1 MDSLE
6 QKIKEYMSSVEIP
19 DRVKPEEIRKLL
31 EDNGDM
37 TAGVFLRKLKELK
50 ISGSDFLELLGNS
63 KIGNMEFR
71 RIEENPHLKFDEL
84 LQILDNSVLTG
95 DDYRMIIAVATQRK
109 ELAEQRKR
117 REEETLRRMTE
128 ELTGRKNQQQPEKPE
143 ADGENPD
150 NVDVSENEQPAAKT
164 ENNTESE
171 EKTTDSGENGLDD
184 ERIEAAKAMISRM
197 QEQIDKSDDVG
208 NVENDDNY
216 TDSNN
221 NLSDNAPPE
230 TGDIVSEK
238 EVPTDEEAPD
248 DSDEKSITQEFS
260 LPEPPDAEKVVEA
273 TEEPDDFD
281 GVISDDEKIAGNARD
296 IGSAIGELMN
306 DNDADSYGN
315 DYDVSD
321 DEQDCIRPRRSKG
334 CLITAFVGAAVLI
347 CGGLTLDVLQAK
359 GIIPELIYDIPEK
372 FEQDI
377 DGYQAIVEQGR
388 AAADKISYD
397 LPQGLAAVQ
406 HERSYLPKNV
416 YDDKLTLAV
425 SGSEILGAK
434 VTDGKVS
441 DNFSFDTGLEGAGI
455 VKCGECFAVIG
466 GNSDGSGT
474 VVRIYD
480 ESGIINGNAADE
492 YILSGEYVDYYTD
505 GKTAYLVTY
514 DKFDIMKAS
523 PEKLTS
529 FVPSYKHGDKTTVI
543 PFDRIFIPLKVSRT
557 VYYTTTAIDVTGK
570 NDTVVRSILVG
581 DAAGCDVSDNGM
593 YVTNSIIYDDQYYS
607 NVYYA
612 AFDESLSTQ
621 SMGIADIF
629 INPGLVDAMK
639 QGFAAVGFFKGGK
652 GTDGSDYSAVATF
665 RTTLSHLDINEI
677 TSGDRI
683 ESISG
688 KDKTVTVTT
697 GGDKPYQYSV
707 NVTDGEEVQKP
718 ESTNSIQISDGLTA
732 EVTLKADKDGNRTGI
747 VLAVGGDKKA
757 EVTITAE
764 SSTPGDWN
772 KYLTSPVCDD
782 ISKLAYGESG
792 GKTIIGI
799 PIVYFDG
806 ISQVSRCKFYSYADG
821 KLKALGDITLYD
833 EKYDT
838 LDCEIIGGDKPYL
851 LTMWDNRIITASADK
866 VKVISDTKLKTVEK
880 KDSNTESKNESS
892 VDSKAES
899 TADSKAESTAD
910 SKAES
915 TADSKAQDTEESKG
929 E

>member
-143 ADGENPD
+143 ADDENPD

-164 ENNTESE
+164 ENNAESE

-184 ERIEAAKAMISRM
+184 ERTEAAKAMISRM
-197 QEQIDKSDDVG
+197 QEQLDKSDDVG
-208 NVENDDNY
+208 NVENDDSY
-216 TDSNN
+216 TDSN
-221 NLSDNAPPE
+221 NLSDNAPSE

-260 LPEPPDAEKVVEA
+260 LPEPPDAENVVEA

-416 YDDKLTLAV
+416 YDNKLTLAV

-480 ESGIINGNAADE
+480 ESGIINGNAVDE
-492 YILSGEYVDYYTD
+492 YILSGEYVDFYTD

-557 VYYTTTAIDVTGK
+557 IYYTTTAIDVTGK

-652 GTDGSDYSAVATF
+652 GTDGSEYSAVATF
-665 RTTLSHLDINEI
+665 RTTLSHLGINEI
-677 TSGDRI
+677 TSRDRI

-782 ISKLAYGESG
+782 ISKLAYGDSG

-821 KLKALGDITLYD
+821 KLTALGDITLYD
-833 EKYDT
+833 EKYYT

-880 KDSNTESKNESS
+880 KDSNTESKNESTTG
-892 VDSKAES
+892 SKAES
-899 TADSKAESTAD
+899 TADSKAESAT
-910 SKAES
+910 
-915 TADSKAQDTEESKG
+915 DSKAQDTEESKG

>member
-6 QKIKEYMSSVEIP
+6 QKIKEYVSSVEIP

-128 ELTGRKNQQQPEKPE
+128 ELTGRKNQQQHEKLK
-143 ADGENPD
+143 ADDENSD
-150 NVDVSENEQPAAKT
+150 NVDVSENEQPVAKT
-164 ENNTESE
+164 ENNAESE

-184 ERIEAAKAMISRM
+184 ERTEAAKAMISRM
-197 QEQIDKSDDVG
+197 QEQLDKSD
-208 NVENDDNY
+208 NVENVENSDNY
-216 TDSNN
+216 TGSNN
-221 NLSDNAPPE
+221 NLSDNAPSE

-238 EVPTDEEAPD
+238 EVPTNEEAPD

-260 LPEPPDAEKVVEA
+260 LPEPPAAEKVVEA

-347 CGGLTLDVLQAK
+347 CGGLTLNVLQAK

-406 HERSYLPKNV
+406 HERSCLPKNV

-466 GNSDGSGT
+466 GNSNGSGT

-480 ESGIINGNAADE
+480 ESGIVNGNAVDE
-492 YILSGEYVDYYTD
+492 YILSGEYVDCYTD
-505 GKTAYLVTY
+505 GKTTYLVTY

-570 NDTVVRSILVG
+570 NDAVMRSILVG

-607 NVYYA
+607 NIYYA

-629 INPGLVDAMK
+629 VNPGLVDAMK
-639 QGFAAVGFFKGGK
+639 QGFAAVGFIKGGK
-652 GTDGSDYSAVATF
+652 GTDGSEYSAVATF
-665 RTTLSHLDINEI
+665 RTTLSHLGINEI

-707 NVTDGEEVQKP
+707 NVTDGEEVKKP

-806 ISQVSRCKFYSYADG
+806 ITSVLSQKQILGYILGIEIHFTRSHRILNGQLTILDAQQMILRVNTVTCLFKRISGKVQRLVTFYRRTQSRQIVRFIFLRVAVNICA
-821 KLKALGDITLYD
+821 
-833 EKYDT
+833 
-838 LDCEIIGGDKPYL
+838 KPYL
-851 LTMWDNRIITASADK
+851 RLLTAVVCQSQLPVIADDK
-866 VKVISDTKLKTVEK
+866 V
-880 KDSNTESKNESS
+880 S
-892 VDSKAES
+892 V
-899 TADSKAESTAD
+899 T
-910 SKAES
+910 
-915 TADSKAQDTEESKG
+915 
-929 E
+929 

>member
-6 QKIKEYMSSVEIP
+6 QKIKEYVSSVEIP

-128 ELTGRKNQQQPEKPE
+128 ELTGRKNQQQHEKLK
-143 ADGENPD
+143 ADDENSD
-150 NVDVSENEQPAAKT
+150 NVDVSENEQPVAKT
-164 ENNTESE
+164 ENNAESE

-184 ERIEAAKAMISRM
+184 ERTEAAKAMISRM
-197 QEQIDKSDDVG
+197 QEQLDKSD
-208 NVENDDNY
+208 NVENVENSDNY

-221 NLSDNAPPE
+221 NLSDNAPSE

-260 LPEPPDAEKVVEA
+260 LPEPPAAEKVVEA

-347 CGGLTLDVLQAK
+347 CGGLTLNVLQAK

-406 HERSYLPKNV
+406 HERSCLPKNV

-466 GNSDGSGT
+466 GNSNGSGT

-480 ESGIINGNAADE
+480 ESGIVNGNAVDE
-492 YILSGEYVDYYTD
+492 YILSGEYVDCYTD
-505 GKTAYLVTY
+505 GKTTYLVTY

-570 NDTVVRSILVG
+570 NDAVMRSILVG

-607 NVYYA
+607 NIYYA

-629 INPGLVDAMK
+629 VNPGLVDAMK
-639 QGFAAVGFFKGGK
+639 QGFAAVGFIKGGK
-652 GTDGSDYSAVATF
+652 GTDGSEYSAVATF
-665 RTTLSHLDINEI
+665 RTTLSHLGINEI

-707 NVTDGEEVQKP
+707 NVTDGEEVKKP

-821 KLKALGDITLYD
+821 KS
-833 EKYDT
+833 
-838 LDCEIIGGDKPYL
+838 YL

-880 KDSNTESKNESS
+880 KDNNTESKNESPAG
-892 VDSKAES
+892 SKAES
-899 TADSKAESTAD
+899 TADSKTESKEN
-910 SKAES
+910 SKP
-915 TADSKAQDTEESKG
+915 QDAEESKG

>member
-143 ADGENPD
+143 ADDENPD
-150 NVDVSENEQPAAKT
+150 NVDVSENEQPVAKT
-164 ENNTESE
+164 ENNAESE

-184 ERIEAAKAMISRM
+184 ERTEAAKAMISRM
-197 QEQIDKSDDVG
+197 QEQLDKSDDVG

-216 TDSNN
+216 TDGNN
-221 NLSDNAPPE
+221 NLSDNAPSE

-260 LPEPPDAEKVVEA
+260 LPEPPDAENVVEA

-377 DGYQAIVEQGR
+377 DSYQAIVEQGR
-388 AAADKISYD
+388 AAADKISYE

-416 YDDKLTLAV
+416 YDNKLTLAV

-480 ESGIINGNAADE
+480 ESGIINGNAVDE
-492 YILSGEYVDYYTD
+492 YILSGEYVDFYTD

-557 VYYTTTAIDVTGK
+557 IYYTTTAIDVTGK

-639 QGFAAVGFFKGGK
+639 QGFAAVGFIKGGK
-652 GTDGSDYSAVATF
+652 GTDGSEYSAVATF
-665 RTTLSHLDINEI
+665 RTTLSHLGINEI

-821 KLKALGDITLYD
+821 KLTALGDITLYD
-833 EKYDT
+833 EKYYI

-880 KDSNTESKNESS
+880 KDSNTESKNESTTG
-892 VDSKAES
+892 SKAES
-899 TADSKAESTAD
+899 TADSKAESAT
-910 SKAES
+910 
-915 TADSKAQDTEESKG
+915 DSKAQDTEESKG